1 MHMTRHDFRAP
12 GRRTSLRV
20 IFGRSQCFF
29 LMAMLA
35 ATTAQAIELRVGN
48 NYPLT
53 FTDVDRHQ
61 LPTADGHVTI
71 ISAVN
76 RRDEAKAQTVGDR
89 VSKLIFGD
97 PRFRLITLVNFQQN
111 ILLPLRGMVSAV
123 IRHRLDLEAKDIQ
136 KLYAERHINRNA
148 RDEIFVVADFDGK
161 AVSQLGI
168 NPISPEFAV
177 FVFDGRG
184 RLVRRWND
192 VPSAEML
199 AQALKEAR

>member
-1 MHMTRHDFRAP
+1 MTCHDFRAAC
-12 GRRTSLRV
+12 RRTSLRV

-29 LMAMLA
+29 LVAMLA
-35 ATTAQAIELRVGN
+35 VATAQAIELRVGS

-61 LPTADGHVTI
+61 LSTADGHVTI
-71 ISAVN
+71 ITVVN
-76 RRDEAKAQTVGDR
+76 RRDEAKAETVGDR
-89 VSKLIFGD
+89 ESKITFGD
-97 PRFRLITLVNFQQN
+97 PKFRLITLVNFQQN

-123 IRHRLDLEAKDIQ
+123 IRHRLDVEAKEVQ
-136 KLYAERHINRNA
+136 KSYGERHINRNA
-148 RDEIFVVADFDGK
+148 RDDIYVVADFDGK

-168 NPISPEFAV
+168 NPTSSEFAV